1 MPIFNNQQ
9 KAKEALRKL
18 KVPAIYQRRP
28 QQLKAPLSIKMSY
41 QSGTLQDP
49 NQLAQTISS
58 NIQKITQQTSEI
70 QRMVNLLGT
79 SQDTSDLRQQLQQ
92 KQQHVSQLAKE
103 TDRCMKEFGSL
114 PVTTELRQ
122 RKIQKER
129 LVNDFSNA
137 LANFQKTQR
146 QAAQKERE
154 FVDRVRANSRLS
166 VGFTD
171 EDTRGNTSPFNSSG
185 DQSQVQTQEDA
196 ITEDDLQL
204 IQERET
210 TIRQLESDIMDINHI
225 FKDLGMMVHE
235 QGEMIDSI
243 EANVENADVHVQS
256 ATHQLASAAEY
267 QRKSRK
273 KICIIIGILVVAAVI
288 VGLIIY
294 ASVKG

>member
-1 MPIFNNQQ
+1 M
-9 KAKEALRKL
+9 A
-18 KVPAIYQRRP
+18 
-28 QQLKAPLSIKMSY
+28 Y
-41 QSGTLQDP
+41 QSGIPEDP

-70 QRMVNLLGT
+70 QRIINQLGT
-79 SQDTSDLRQQLQQ
+79 PQDTSELRQRLQQ
-92 KQQHVSQLAKE
+92 RQQQVGQLAKE

-114 PVTTELRQ
+114 PVTAEQRQ
-122 RKIQKER
+122 RKIQKDR

-137 LANFQKTQR
+137 LAIFQKTQR

-166 VGFTD
+166 AGFTD
-171 EDTRGNTSPFNSSG
+171 EDTQGNPSPFESSEG
-185 DQSQVQTQEDA
+185 QSQVQMQEDA

-210 TIRQLESDIMDINHI
+210 SIRQLESDIMDINQI

-256 ATHQLASAAEY
+256 ATQQLARAAEY
-267 QRKSRK
+267 Q
-273 KICIIIGILVVAAVI
+273 VI
-288 VGLIIY
+288 HPLFFTEFTQMHYETQLTNSDATINI
-294 ASVKG
+294 SVNGGNVRCMISVS